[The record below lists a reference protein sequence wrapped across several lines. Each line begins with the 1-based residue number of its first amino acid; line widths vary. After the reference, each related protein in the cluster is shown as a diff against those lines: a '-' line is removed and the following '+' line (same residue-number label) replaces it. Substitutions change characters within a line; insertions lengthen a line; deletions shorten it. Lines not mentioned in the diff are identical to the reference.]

1 MRFQAVPA
9 VDVFEALN
17 YLTLPASE
25 RVARAELAAMLNENP
40 PFLRDECWM
49 AARQEGFV
57 HNVTVAR
64 ADVQPGALLVSAGE
78 GSGLQSMR
86 LPEKVLITE
95 ITPAGLAAL
104 ATWKGKAS

>member
-1 MRFQAVPA
+1 MT
-9 VDVFEALN
+9 DVFECLD

-25 RVARAELAAMLNENP
+25 RVARAELAAMLNETP
-40 PFLRDECWM
+40 PFLRDECW
-49 AARQEGFV
+49 AAASQEGFV
-57 HNVTVAR
+57 HNVMVAKK
-64 ADVQPGALLVSAGE
+64 DLQPGALMVSPGE
-78 GSGLQSMR
+78 APGSGLQSMR